1 GVHISDA
8 SAAMAALQ
16 ETAHLPVATTVM
28 GKGAVDERH
37 PLSIG
42 VVGSNMGPNGPTRFQ
57 RRLIAEADVVLL
69 VGNRTNQNGTD
80 SWQLYPKNAQYIHI
94 DVDGLEVG
102 RNYEALRLV
111 GDARLTLE
119 ALTAALAGQDLA

>member
-1 GVHISDA
+1 MHISDA

-80 SWQLYPKNAQYIHI
+80 SWQLYPKMPSTSTSTWMAWKW
-94 DVDGLEVG
+94 
-102 RNYEALRLV
+102 
-111 GDARLTLE
+111 
-119 ALTAALAGQDLA
+119 AATTKRCAWSATRA